1 MIEERDGRYRVIAR
15 WRGYPYICE
24 TVGSRKADARAY
36 HQTLRDLRDAGR
48 RDVLSAIAAKEVA
61 LPVVHQRVLDRGA
74 RNLVLK
80 ELTTTPPGDGPVL
93 GALYD
98 DWMAWLR
105 RPGTTSPRTHRP
117 FSEGTI
123 DRYTD
128 SWDAL
133 FAFLEDR
140 KVPLAKLNGASL
152 AEFAD
157 GRIAAGAAQ
166 STINRDYTAVESFC
180 RWLAD
185 HRPEIEFNRPKLTKR
200 EEPKYDELT
209 RHLEPDE
216 IAQVRNNCLAEWWP
230 LFELLSL
237 TGLRV
242 TEMQYLLQGD
252 VDLERA
258 ELRVVD
264 RAINHLKSRTSKRT
278 VPLSPRAVALLEP
291 FMPAR
296 RSRADFVFPEEL
308 RNYDSA
314 HREFERA
321 CIQAGLHDDGEGHK
335 NEVALLDERIG
346 AARKAKQEPDEED
359 VARLKELQA
368 RPAQIR
374 ATRSLH
380 SLRHTFGV
388 ACARA
393 QLHPT
398 VIRDLLGHSTIST
411 TERYMRYAA
420 SPEES
425 QRHAR
430 AVERALAGET
440 PRLCKVTPKL
450 PQTERR
456 PTTGRRSR
464 RRG

>member
-24 TVGSRKADARAY
+24 TVGSRKADAHAY

-48 RDVLSAIAAKEVA
+48 RDILSAVAAKEVP
-61 LPVVHQRVLDRGA
+61 LPVVHQMVLNRGA
-74 RNLVLK
+74 RNVALK
-80 ELTTTPPGDGPVL
+80 DLTPGSGDGPLV
-93 GALYD
+93 GDLYD
-98 DWMAWLR
+98 EWMKWLG
-105 RPGTTSPRTHRP
+105 RPGTTSPRTHRA
-117 FSEGTI
+117 FSRGTI

-133 FAFLEDR
+133 FLVLGKR
-140 KVPLAKLNGASL
+140 QVPLAKLNAAFL

-157 GRIAAGAAQ
+157 GRIADGAAPA
-166 STINRDYTAVESFC
+166 TINRDYTAVESFC

-185 HRPEIEFNRPKLTKR
+185 HRPEIEFKRPKLTQR
-200 EEPKYDELT
+200 QEPKYDELT

-216 IAQVRNNCLAEWWP
+216 TTRVRHHCQAKWWP

-237 TGLRV
+237 TGLRI
-242 TEMQYLLQGD
+242 TEMQYLLRGD
-252 VDLERA
+252 VDLDRG
-258 ELRVVD
+258 ELKVVD
-264 RAINHLKSRTSKRT
+264 RAINHLKSRTSERT
-278 VPLSPRAVALLEP
+278 VPLSPRAAALLES
-291 FMPAR
+291 FISAR
-296 RSRADFVFPEEL
+296 RGSRTDFVFPEEL

-314 HREFERA
+314 HGVFERA
-321 CIQAGLHDDGEGHK
+321 CIEAGLHDDGAGHK
-335 NEVALLDERIG
+335 NEIALLEERIR
-346 AARKAKQEPDEED
+346 AARKAKQAPDDED

-430 AVERALAGET
+430 AVERALAGQAPRPRKVT
-440 PRLCKVTPKL
+440 PRL
-450 PQTERR
+450 PQADRR
-456 PTTGRRSR
+456 PATRGRSR
-464 RRG
+464 KRV